1 MIGLLGAT
9 GDVGRHTA
17 EFLDRLGIGPVRSG
31 NSTNADFRDP
41 AALDRFATGCR
52 ILVNCAGP
60 AHVIGDRVAEAAR
73 RAGAH
78 YVDASGDYPVDVHS
92 GRTALLSAGLQPG
105 LTALV
110 PRWVARDVDVIHEL
124 SVWLGVSDLFS
135 TSAAE
140 DYLHAAASGW
150 GEALAAWRGER
161 RSKVLV
167 RETGVT
173 LPFFGEPVN
182 LLPYFGPESER
193 LARTLRVGRGDW
205 YTVLSG
211 DHVGRAFDQVH
222 TLGREEAVAVLCRA
236 SRLDLAGRAPRVVL
250 IAELDGRTVVLR
262 AKGNGPLTGAVV
274 ALSVSAIERGE
285 VPPGSY
291 FAGEALDAMSTM
303 DGLIGLGVAEVQLF
317 ARPLRDLVTEEE
329 GAL

>member
-17 EFLDRLGIGPVRSG
+17 EFLDRLGIGPIRSG

-41 AALDRFATGCR
+41 AMLDRFATGCR

-60 AHVIGDRVAEAAR
+60 AHAMGNRVAEAAR
-73 RAGAH
+73 RVGAH
-78 YVDASGDYPVDVHS
+78 YVDASGDDPVDVHS

-105 LTALV
+105 LTALL
-110 PRWVARDVDVIHEL
+110 PRWAARDADVREL

-140 DYLHAAASGW
+140 DYLHAAASGR

-161 RSKVLV
+161 RSKALV

-182 LLPYFGPESER
+182 LLPYFSPEAER
-193 LARTLRVGRGDW
+193 LARALRVDRGDW

-211 DHVGRAFDQVH
+211 DQVGRAFDRVH
-222 TLGREEAVAVLCRA
+222 TLDREAAVAVLCRA
-236 SRLDLAGRAPRVVL
+236 SRLDLAGREPRVVL
-250 IAELDGRTVVLR
+250 IAELDGHTVVLR
-262 AKGNGPLTGAVV
+262 AKGNGPVTGAVV
-274 ALSVSAIERGE
+274 ALSVSALDRGG

-291 FAGEALDAMSTM
+291 FAGEVLDPMSTM

-317 ARPLRDLVTEEE
+317 ERPLHDLVAEEE